1 MLQILYMIAFLVL
14 TVLAITNL
22 VRSLFS
28 FGTQAQK
35 PYAEKKYTSVTHP
48 ELLDDAGNVINEPLM
63 VMRSLSM
70 DEAKEKLES
79 LYKSSPGNENLE

>member
-1 MLQILYMIAFLVL
+1 MLQVLYMIAFLVL

-28 FGTQAQK
+28 FGTQTQK
-35 PYAEKKYTSVTHP
+35 PYTQKKYPSVTHP